1 MTQSFDQAMRAFEP
15 ALPLGVAYSGGAD
28 SSALLV
34 ACARQWPGQ
43 VVAIHVNH
51 GLQAAAADFEAHCR
65 SVCSRL
71 GIPLH
76 VEAVHAHA
84 VPGQSPEDA
93 ARIARYKAF
102 DALAQME
109 CAGVAIK
116 SIAIA
121 QHADD
126 QVETVL
132 LALGRGAGLA
142 GLSGMPAQWQRG
154 NVHFFRPLLQ
164 VAGDALKQWLVA
176 NNEPWVSDPT
186 NADHRYTRNHI
197 RSELLPALQRV
208 FPQFLETFARSA
220 RHAAEAEALLA
231 EMADEDWR
239 AVEREATGRP
249 DIRSLQAL
257 SPARQSNVLRRWL
270 KLGHGVIPQAS
281 QLLELRKQVQ
291 ACTTRG
297 HRIHL
302 KVGNGFVTRRGA
314 TLEWQVASFHS
325 GQ

>member
-34 ACARQWPGQ
+34 ACARKWPGQ

-51 GLQAAAADFEAHCR
+51 GLQVAAADFEAHCR
-65 SVCSRL
+65 AVCSRL

-76 VEAVHAHA
+76 VTAVHAHA
-84 VPGQSPEDA
+84 APGQSPEDA

-109 CAGVAIK
+109 CAGIAIK
-116 SIAIA
+116 SIAMA

-132 LALGRGAGLA
+132 LALGRGSGLA
-142 GLSGMPAQWQRG
+142 GLSGMPAYWQRG
-154 NVHFFRPLLQ
+154 TLVFHRPLLQ
-164 VAGDALKQWLVA
+164 VAGDALKHWLA
-176 NNEPWVSDPT
+176 AHNEPCVYDPS
-186 NADHRYTRNHI
+186 NAEHRYTRNHI
-197 RSELLPALQRV
+197 RFELLPALQRV
-208 FPQFLETFARSA
+208 FPKFLDTFARSA
-220 RHAAEAEALLA
+220 RHAAEAESLLVELA
-231 EMADEDWR
+231 EEDWHS
-239 AVEREATGRP
+239 VEREAIGRP

-257 SPARQSNVLRRWL
+257 SPARQSNVLRHWL
-270 KLGHGVIPQAS
+270 KQAYGVIPQAS

-297 HRIHL
+297 HRIYL
-302 KVGNGFVTRRGA
+302 KVGNGFVTRQGA
-314 TLEWQVASFHS
+314 VLAWQLA
-325 GQ
+325 